1 MLRAVGTLG
10 LLALCFASGSAA
22 AQAASPAAQPKLSVG
37 DEVARGLFQAGK
49 AAYEA
54 GSYEEAIGFFEQ
66 AYARSGRP
74 QLLFNIGQVA
84 DRLRQDEKALS
95 SFRAYLQQVPDAGN
109 RVEVEAR
116 IAALERAEAER
127 KAAATPAPAPPTP
140 EQTAEQSPATQ
151 PAADPAFT
159 QTDEP
164 PSTPVTQKWWFWTS
178 IGVVVAGGTA
188 VALAMALGGDGGGS
202 EAPYQGTAGSFKGP

>member
-1 MLRAVGTLG
+1 L
-10 LLALCFASGSAA
+10 
-22 AQAASPAAQPKLSVG
+22 SPA

-54 GSYEEAIGFFEQ
+54 GNYEEALGFFEQ
-66 AYARSGRP
+66 AYARSGRAGM
-74 QLLFNIGQVA
+74 LFNIGQVA
-84 DRLRQDEKALS
+84 DRLRQDEKALA

-116 IAALERAEAER
+116 IMALERAVAER
-127 KAAATPAPAPPTP
+127 KAAPAAAPPPPPPTP
-140 EQTAEQSPATQ
+140 AQTAAQSTDAQ
-151 PAADPAFT
+151 PAAGPAFT

-164 PSTPVTQKWWFWTS
+164 PSTPVTKKWWFWTS

-188 VALAMALGGDGGGS
+188 VALAVALGGDDAGT
-202 EAPYQGTAGSFKGP
+202 EAPFQGTAGSFKGP